1 MKSEINTRSII
12 IQKYIA
18 AIFKHAFLLAVS
30 LISIFPFFWMIIGAT
45 NDSKEITKGV
55 LTPGTNFLQNLAGL
69 QQTGNIFH
77 SILNTAIITLLQVS
91 LALLICSMAGYGF
104 DKYPNK
110 IRNRLFSLF
119 LLTMM
124 IPFAAIMIPLFTMMS
139 GLNLID
145 TKLSVIIVSLSNTFL
160 IFFFRQSFKSFP
172 MEIVEAARIDGSGEF
187 YIYFR
192 IVVPAMRAT
201 FAAALIYAFMK
212 EWNNY
217 QWPLLTLQSSAS
229 RTLTLF
235 ISNISS
241 AYYVDYGQIM
251 AAVLIATIPTI
262 IIFMTMQKQF
272 VAGIIG
278 SVKG

>member
-1 MKSEINTRSII
+1 MKYDLTAKSAII
-12 IQKYIA
+12 RKNA
-18 AIFKHAFLLAVS
+18 AALCKHIFLMVFALV
-30 LISIFPFFWMIIGAT
+30 SIFPFFWMIIGAT
-45 NDSKEITKGV
+45 NDTKEITKGI
-55 LTPGTNFLQNLAGL
+55 LIPGANFLKNLAGL

-77 SILNTAIITLLQVS
+77 AIMNTAGITLFQIS
-91 LALLICSMAGYGF
+91 LALLICSMGGYGF
-104 DKYPNK
+104 AKYPNK
-110 IRNRLFSLF
+110 IRNRLFGIF

-124 IPFAAIMIPLFTMMS
+124 IPFAAIMIPLFSMMS
-139 GLNLID
+139 GLDLID
-145 TKLSVIIVSLSNTFL
+145 TKISVIIVSLSNTFL

-172 MEIVEAARIDGSGEF
+172 MEIIEAARIDGSGEF

-192 IVVPAMRAT
+192 IVVPSMRAT

-217 QWPLLTLQSSAS
+217 QWPLLTLQSSGS

-235 ISNISS
+235 ISNLSS

>member
-1 MKSEINTRSII
+1 MTNLSAKDLVVKKN
-12 IQKYIA
+12 IA
-18 AIFKHAFLLAVS
+18 TLFKHIFLVLCAFL
-30 LISIFPFFWMIIGAT
+30 SIFPFFWMIIGAT
-45 NDSKEITKGV
+45 NASKEITKGV
-55 LTPGTNFLQNLAGL
+55 LMPGANFFKNLSGL
-69 QQTGNIFH
+69 QQTGDIFL
-77 SILNTAIITLLQVS
+77 SIGNTAIITLLQVS
-91 LALLICSMAGYGF
+91 LALLICSTAGYGF
-104 DKYPNK
+104 EKYPNR
-110 IRNRLFSLF
+110 IRNRLFSIF

-124 IPFAAIMIPLFTMMS
+124 IPFAAIMIPLFNMMS
-139 GLNLID
+139 NLDLID
-145 TKLSVIIVSLSNTFL
+145 TKISVIIISLSNTFL

-172 MEIVEAARIDGSGEF
+172 TEIIEAARIDGAGEF

-235 ISNISS
+235 ISNLSS

-251 AAVLIATIPTI
+251 AAVLIATLPTI
-262 IIFMTMQKQF
+262 IVFMTMQRQF

>member
-1 MKSEINTRSII
+1 MKYTMAAKSIVI
-12 IQKYIA
+12 RGKIA
-18 AIFKHAFLLAVS
+18 AVLKHIFLMAVA
-30 LISIFPFFWMIIGAT
+30 LMSIFPFFWMVIGAT

-55 LTPGTNFLQNLAGL
+55 LIPGSNFLKNLEGL

-77 SILNTAIITLLQVS
+77 AIINTAVITLFQVFF
-91 LALLICSMAGYGF
+91 ALLICSMAGYGF
-104 DKYPNK
+104 AKYPNK
-110 IRNRLFSLF
+110 IRSRLFSVF

-139 GLNLID
+139 SLDLID
-145 TKLSVIIVSLSNTFL
+145 TKISVIIASLSNTFL
-160 IFFFRQSFKSFP
+160 IFFFRQSFRSFP
-172 MEIVEAARIDGSGEF
+172 TEIIEAARIDGSGEF

-192 IVVPAMRAT
+192 IVIPAMRST

-217 QWPLLTLQSSAS
+217 QWPLLTLQSTAS

-235 ISNISS
+235 ISNLSS

-262 IIFMTMQKQF
+262 IVFMTMQKQF

>member
-1 MKSEINTRSII
+1 MKYKMAAKSVVIWE
-12 IQKYIA
+12 KIA
-18 AIFKHAFLLAVS
+18 TVFKHIFLIVVALM
-30 LISIFPFFWMIIGAT
+30 SIFPFFWMIIGAT
-45 NDSKEITKGV
+45 NETREITKGV
-55 LTPGTNFLQNLAGL
+55 LIPGTNFLKNLTGL

-77 SILNTAIITLLQVS
+77 SIINTAVITLFQVFFS
-91 LALLICSMAGYGF
+91 LLICSMAGYGF
-104 DKYPNK
+104 TKYPNR
-110 IRNRLFSLF
+110 IRSRLFSVF

-139 GLNLID
+139 SFNLID
-145 TKLSVIIVSLSNTFL
+145 TKISVIIASLSNTFL

-172 MEIVEAARIDGSGEF
+172 TEIIEAARIDGAGEF
-187 YIYFR
+187 YTYFR
-192 IVVPAMRAT
+192 IVIPAMRST

-217 QWPLLTLQSSAS
+217 QWPLLTLQSTGSK
-229 RTLTLF
+229 TLTLF
-235 ISNISS
+235 ISNLSS

-262 IIFMTMQKQF
+262 IVFMTMQKQF

>member
-1 MKSEINTRSII
+1 MKPDFTAKYAII
-12 IQKYIA
+12 RKNITAFCKH
-18 AIFKHAFLLAVS
+18 IFLMIFALA
-30 LISIFPFFWMIIGAT
+30 SIFPFLWMVIGST
-45 NDSKEITKGV
+45 NDTKEITKGV
-55 LTPGTNFLQNLAGL
+55 LIPGANFLKNLTGL

-77 SILNTAIITLLQVS
+77 AIINTAVITFFQIS

-104 DKYPNK
+104 EKYPSR
-110 IRNRLFSLF
+110 IRNRLFNIF

-124 IPFAAIMIPLFTMMS
+124 IPFAAIMIPLFSMMS
-139 GLNLID
+139 GLDLID
-145 TKLSVIIVSLSNTFL
+145 TKISVIIVSLSNTFL

-172 MEIVEAARIDGSGEF
+172 MEIIEAARIDGSGEF

-192 IVVPAMRAT
+192 IVVPSMRAT

-217 QWPLLTLQSSAS
+217 QWPLLTLQSSGS

-235 ISNISS
+235 ISNLSS

-251 AAVLIATIPTI
+251 TAVLIATIPTI
-262 IIFMTMQKQF
+262 VVFMTMQKQF

>member
-1 MKSEINTRSII
+1 MTV
-12 IQKYIA
+12 KYLVIRRKTMSLCVQ
-18 AIFKHAFLLAVS
+18 AILLICALV
-30 LISIFPFFWMIIGAT
+30 SIFPFFWMVIGAT
-45 NDSKEITKGV
+45 NDTKEITKGV
-55 LTPGTNFLQNLAGL
+55 LVPGTYFFKNLSGL

-77 SILNTAIITLLQVS
+77 SIANTAVITFFQVG
-91 LALLICSMAGYGF
+91 LALSICSMAGYGF
-104 DKYPNK
+104 EKYPNK
-110 IRNRLFSLF
+110 IRERLFGVF
-119 LLTMM
+119 ILTMM

-139 GLNLID
+139 NINLID
-145 TKLSVIIVSLSNTFL
+145 TKISVIIVSLSNTFL

-172 MEIVEAARIDGSGEF
+172 TEIIEAARIDGSGEF

-192 IVVPAMRAT
+192 IVVPSMRAT

-217 QWPLLTLQSSAS
+217 QWPLLTLQSTAG

-235 ISNISS
+235 ISNLSS

-251 AAVLIATIPTI
+251 AAVLIATVPTI

>member
-1 MKSEINTRSII
+1 MKRIMLLL
-12 IQKYIA
+12 
-18 AIFKHAFLLAVS
+18 KHGILLACA
-30 LISIFPFFWMIIGAT
+30 LISVFPFFWMIIGAT
-45 NDSKEITKGV
+45 NDTREITKGILV
-55 LTPGTNFLQNLAGL
+55 PGTHFLKNLAGL
-69 QQTGNIFH
+69 QQTGNIFYA
-77 SILNTAIITLLQVS
+77 IANTAIITLFQVI
-91 LALLICSMAGYGF
+91 LALSICSMAGYGF
-104 DKYPNK
+104 EKYPDK
-110 IRNRLFSLF
+110 VRERLFGVF
-119 LLTMM
+119 ILTML

-139 GLNLID
+139 NFDLID
-145 TKLSVIIVSLSNTFL
+145 TKISVIIVSLSNTFL
-160 IFFFRQSFKSFP
+160 IFFFRQSFKAFP
-172 MEIVEAARIDGSGEF
+172 SEIIEAARIDGSGEF

-192 IVVPAMRAT
+192 IVVPSMRAT

-217 QWPLLTLQSSAS
+217 QWPLLTLQSTAS

-235 ISNISS
+235 ISNLSS

-278 SVKG
+278 SIKG

>member
-1 MKSEINTRSII
+1 MTV
-12 IQKYIA
+12 KYLVIRKKTMA
-18 AIFKHAFLLAVS
+18 LCTQAILLLCS
-30 LISIFPFFWMIIGAT
+30 LVSIFPFFWMMIGAT
-45 NDSKEITKGV
+45 NDTKEITKGILV
-55 LTPGTNFLQNLAGL
+55 PGTYFLKNLAGL

-77 SILNTAIITLLQVS
+77 SIANTAVITFFQVG
-91 LALLICSMAGYGF
+91 LALSICSMAGYGF
-104 DKYPNK
+104 EKYPNK
-110 IRNRLFSLF
+110 IRERLFGIF
-119 LLTMM
+119 ILTMM

-139 GLNLID
+139 NIDLID
-145 TKLSVIIVSLSNTFL
+145 TKISVIIVSLSNTFL

-172 MEIVEAARIDGSGEF
+172 TEIIEAARIDGSGEF

-192 IVVPAMRAT
+192 IVVPSMRAT

-217 QWPLLTLQSSAS
+217 QWPLLTLQSTAS

-235 ISNISS
+235 ISNLSS

-278 SVKG
+278 SIKG